1 MPVNSLYRIFFFSL
15 GSVCL
20 LIVPLFWLALAFEY
34 SALENFI
41 LRLTKTQFVGY
52 PIPEI
57 IGASFDEGFEQNAQ
71 RIKMA
76 FSIMLASY
84 ALLLIAVSYL
94 DRVGMMLR
102 ILSAGIFLPLFAT
115 LVYFWI
121 TFNMDDHV
129 ISKTEKSELFQFTV
143 YALFLSVFLF
153 WFAFRKRPH
162 GKKLAVP
169 NSPRQLVPEVSVSKA
184 ESSDPEE
191 PESLNETT
199 QSESSPEGE
208 ENLNPTS
215 VTEENDENTSLAAE
229 DSPEDPG
236 SPEIEIQSEPEIE
249 EATSNQGEV
258 LEEDSGEEDEPSE
271 LEEEH
276 AVASNQSTSKEPS
289 SHDADEPQSFPED
302 ETDHMKT
309 DDSMKENQEME
320 TNLSISADDE
330 SEELEPVQ
338 VSAGETEPQAST
350 DEIK

>member
-57 IGASFDEGFEQNAQ
+57 IGASYDEGFEQNAQ

-129 ISKTEKSELFQFTV
+129 ISKNEKSELFQFTV

-162 GKKLAVP
+162 GKKLAAP

-199 QSESSPEGE
+199 QLE
-208 ENLNPTS
+208 ENLNPTT

-236 SPEIEIQSEPEIE
+236 LPEIEIQSEPEIE
-249 EATSNQGEV
+249 EATLNQGEV

-338 VSAGETEPQAST
+338 VSAGETEPQGSS

>member
-1 MPVNSLYRIFFFSL
+1 M
-15 GSVCL
+15 
-20 LIVPLFWLALAFEY
+20 ALAFEY

-94 DRVGMMLR
+94 ERVGMMLR

-162 GKKLAVP
+162 GKKLAAP
-169 NSPRQLVPEVSVSKA
+169 NSPRQLAPEVSVSKA
-184 ESSDPEE
+184 ESADTEE
-191 PESLNETT
+191 PESLTETT

-229 DSPEDPG
+229 DSPEDPD

-249 EATSNQGEV
+249 EATLNQGEV
-258 LEEDSGEEDEPSE
+258 LEEDAGEEDESSE
-271 LEEEH
+271 LKEEH
-276 AVASNQSTSKEPS
+276 AVASNQSTSVDQSKEPS
-289 SHDADEPQSFPED
+289 SHGVDEPHSFPED
-302 ETDHMKT
+302 ETDHIKP

-338 VSAGETEPQAST
+338 VSAGETEPHAST